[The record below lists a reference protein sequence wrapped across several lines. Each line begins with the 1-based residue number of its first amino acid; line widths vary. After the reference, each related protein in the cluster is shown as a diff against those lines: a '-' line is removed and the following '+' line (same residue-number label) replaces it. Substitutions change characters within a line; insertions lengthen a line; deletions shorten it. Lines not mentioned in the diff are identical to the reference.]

1 MTEGSGMVEIKL
13 PGHLA
18 VPQHNRTII
27 LSTRRRIKALL
38 VLSAVLMAF
47 SMLYHLSMGIVS
59 ILTFGFFVYLIFAA
73 FFLDRTTIG
82 MSKESIRFPWFF
94 IPTLKGRLEVPWGEI
109 DSINLIDGKEATG
122 HQIRFTLSNGRFAQF
137 GLIRLGEEELKSMLE
152 VLSKVDL
159 PPGSPPDLLEN
170 IEKWWEFEHNNS
182 QAYMRL
188 KTNNMD
194 LPPELS
200 LELFEHLKAGD
211 EFVLPPHRVAS
222 VLAAGGVTASYL
234 CDCRKRA
241 PHIVK
246 QYWLG
251 WLDEGKRARV
261 LAEISGALDKLKD
274 GAPEL
279 QSTPKDIWSDEESL
293 FVEIAPAGRESLRK
307 IIRKGKIKPP
317 VVKETLLRLAGH
329 LDALHRAGSFHG
341 AIEPDS
347 VSLSRAGEP
356 SLSEPPLVRAMIGY
370 HADRLL
376 VSRSTYRAPELLV
389 GKGSPASDSYSLGKL
404 AYFLI
409 QQSDPEARID
419 LPPGTTS
426 GDMHLIEELI
436 HACTR
441 EDPQRRPDMRAIVDW
456 LEGRA
461 HHLEAA
467 PLAITDQETGNP

>member
-1 MTEGSGMVEIKL
+1 MTENSGMVEIKL

-18 VPQHNRTII
+18 VPSHNRMII
-27 LSTRRRIKALL
+27 LSTRRRLKALL
-38 VLSAVLMAF
+38 VIAAVLIAF
-47 SMLYHLSMGIVS
+47 SMFYHLSMGIAS
-59 ILTFGFFVYLIFAA
+59 IIGLGLFVYLIFAG

-82 MSKESIRFPWFF
+82 MSKESVRFPWFF
-94 IPTLKGRLEVPWGEI
+94 ISTLGGHLEVPWSEI
-109 DSINLIDGKEATG
+109 DAINLIDGKETTG
-122 HQIRFTLSNGRFAQF
+122 HQIRFTLGNGRFAQF
-137 GLIRLGEEELKSMLE
+137 ALIRLGEEELKSMLE
-152 VLSKVDL
+152 VLAKVDL
-159 PPGSPPDLLEN
+159 PPGSPKDLLES
-170 IEKWWEFEHNNS
+170 IQKWWEFEHNHS
-182 QAYMRL
+182 QAYVRL

-194 LPPELS
+194 LPPDLS
-200 LELFEHLKAGD
+200 LELFEHFKAGD

-222 VLAAGGVTASYL
+222 VLAGGGITAGYL
-234 CDCRKRA
+234 CDCQKRA

-261 LAEISGALDKLKD
+261 VAEINAALDKLKD
-274 GAPEL
+274 RAPEL
-279 QSTPKDIWSDEESL
+279 QSTPEDIWSDDESL
-293 FVEIAPAGRESLRK
+293 YVHIAPAGGESLRK
-307 IIRKGKIKPP
+307 LIRKGKIKPP

-341 AIEPDS
+341 AVEPDT

-356 SLSEPPLVRAMIGY
+356 ILSEPPLVRALIGK

-376 VSRSTYRAPELLV
+376 ASRSTYRAPELLA
-389 GKGSPASDSYSLGKL
+389 GKGSSASDSYSLGKL

-409 QQSDPEARID
+409 HQCDPEARID

-436 HACTR
+436 LACTR
-441 EDPQRRPDMRAIVDW
+441 EEPQRRPDMRAIVEW

-467 PLAITDQETGNP
+467 PLAITDQDTGSP